1 MQRYRQRISGPLL
14 DRIDLTVCLDVPSVD
29 ELCATT
35 AAERG
40 PSHAEWR
47 ERVTQARARMLA
59 RSPGLTNRELTG
71 AELDRAAPLSGESR
85 ALLTRAAQARGLSA
99 RAIQS
104 LRRVARTLADLDGA
118 ELPATGHYAQAL
130 GLRASIG

>member
-1 MQRYRQRISGPLL
+1 
-14 DRIDLTVCLDVPSVD
+14 VD
-29 ELCATT
+29 ELCATSPG
-35 AAERG
+35 ERG

-47 ERVTQARARMLA
+47 GRVSQARARMLA
-59 RSPGLTNRELTG
+59 RSPGLANHGLAG
-71 AELDRAAPLSGESR
+71 ADLDRAAPLVGDAR

-130 GLRASIG
+130 GLRAPIA